1 MKVQTN
7 VKAGQVVI
15 VGDTSQSNSNEVTQS
30 NIIAGATIVGNV
42 SQSNSNTTT
51 QSNSIA

>member
-15 VGDTSQSNSNEVTQS
+15 VGDTTQT
-30 NIIAGATIVGNV
+30 NN
-42 SQSNSNTTT
+42 NTTNQT
-51 QSNSIA
+51 NRIGGGV